1 MVRRR
6 SFTSISGVALTGS
19 RTMISATRTSPREPE
34 RCATAKSS
42 SRKVSMPAMRPPS
55 ITTREPRFSFAMV
68 FTASAARCRAPAAG
82 AAGSML
88 TSRLPLTSRISFPCM
103 ARSSHV
109 EAREYLR
116 GLAREYSRKAAVV
129 TGGAQGIGR
138 ATAELLAARG
148 YAVVIADADVEAGRE
163 AEAASGLVFV
173 RCDVASERSVH
184 ACINRTLRRFG
195 RLDALINNAGIASPE
210 TGPVQRLALREW
222 NRRLAVN
229 LTGMFLMAKH
239 AAVALRRARGAIVNI
254 ASTRALQSR

>member
-55 ITTREPRFSFAMV
+55 MTTSEPRFSFAMV
-68 FTASAARCRAPAAG
+68 FTASAARP
-82 AAGSML
+82 AGSML
-88 TSRLPLTSRISFPCM
+88 TSRLPLTRRISFTCM
-103 ARSSHV
+103 VPSSHV
-109 EAREYLR
+109 GAREYLR

-138 ATAELLAARG
+138 ATAELLAERG
-148 YAVVIADADVEAGRE
+148 YDVLIADADVEAGRE
-163 AEAASGLVFV
+163 AAAATGLLFV

-195 RLDALINNAGIASPE
+195 RLDALINNAGIASPA
-210 TGPVQRLALREW
+210 TGPVQRLPP
-222 NRRLAVN
+222 RRWKPRPAPNPPRPVFEA
-229 LTGMFLMAKH
+229 TAPP
-239 AAVALRRARGAIVNI
+239 
-254 ASTRALQSR
+254 